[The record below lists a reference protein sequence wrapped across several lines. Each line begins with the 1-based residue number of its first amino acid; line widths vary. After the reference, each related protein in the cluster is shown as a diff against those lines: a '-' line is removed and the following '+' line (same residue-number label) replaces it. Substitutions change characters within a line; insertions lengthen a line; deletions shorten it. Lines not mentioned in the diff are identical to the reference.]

1 MLTLK
6 GYNLDVK
13 PHLPLINVGT
23 SGKPIYIPA
32 EFCRLLPSQP
42 LKAKLTPAEQAAM
55 INFAC
60 RSPPE
65 NAQSVT
71 TSARNV
77 LALNDNP
84 LLVSLA
90 GILRMRLVL
99 TGCRIS
105 SASRLTRR

>member
-1 MLTLK
+1 MLKLV
-6 GYNLDVK
+6 GYNINVK

-32 EFCRLLPSQP
+32 EFCKLLPSQP
-42 LKAKLTPAEQAAM
+42 LKARLSPAEQAAM

-65 NAQSVT
+65 NAESVT

-77 LALNDNP
+77 LALNNNP

-90 GILRMRLVL
+90 SNLRVRLQM
-99 TGCRIS
+99 C
-105 SASRLTRR
+105 